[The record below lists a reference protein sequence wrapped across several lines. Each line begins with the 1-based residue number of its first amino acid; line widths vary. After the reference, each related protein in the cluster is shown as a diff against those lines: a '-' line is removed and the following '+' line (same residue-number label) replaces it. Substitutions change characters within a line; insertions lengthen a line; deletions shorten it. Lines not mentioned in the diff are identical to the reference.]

1 MMKGGHGQTNYL
13 SWGAFGQEV
22 VVQNYEHHIIAFLC
36 PLVAMSYDSTITQ
49 FGERTTFD
57 VESNNTNDYVL
68 VGPVYCQ

>member
-36 PLVAMSYDSTITQ
+36 PFVAMSYSSTKH
-49 FGERTTFD
+49 
-57 VESNNTNDYVL
+57 NL
-68 VGPVYCQ
+68 VSIQLSM